1 MLKQWLHY
9 ENLIGHSLAGR
20 RRNIM
25 NAIEEELGGS
35 GCIIRYQKMHRFL
48 QDKGTVCL
56 YGDIRVIV

>member
-1 MLKQWLHY
+1 
-9 ENLIGHSLAGR
+9 
-20 RRNIM
+20 M